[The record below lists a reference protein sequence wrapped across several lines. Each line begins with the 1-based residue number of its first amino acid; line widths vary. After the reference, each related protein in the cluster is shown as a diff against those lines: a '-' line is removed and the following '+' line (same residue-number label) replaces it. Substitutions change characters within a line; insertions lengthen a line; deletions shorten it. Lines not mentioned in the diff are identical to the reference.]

1 MGLTFFLLCS
11 YLIWM
16 VIMEMT
22 SLNSSSVVQLWIIC
36 FCLVT
41 KSCLTLCDCDS
52 MDCSLP
58 GSSVHGISQARTL
71 EWIVI
76 SFFRVSSKPWDGTH
90 LSCFAG
96 RFFTTEPGGKPYRNH
111 VCVCVSRSVMSDF
124 CSPMDFK
131 AHEAPLSMEFSMQ
144 DCWSRLPFPSP
155 VNLLDPGIEPGSPA
169 LQVDSF
175 TVAIFIVAWPTKDKI
190 QEGSTNILV
199 SIKKK

>member
-1 MGLTFFLLCS
+1 MRRYITSYILLFYFFFSQMGLTFFLLCS

-58 GSSVHGISQARTL
+58 GSSVHGISQARIL

-96 RFFTTEPGGKPYRNH
+96 RFFYHWARREAIQKP
-111 VCVCVSRSVMSDF
+111 CVCVLVAQSCLIFAAPWTLKPTRLL
-124 CSPMDFK
+124 CPWNSPCRNAGVDCHFLLQWIFLTQGLNLGLLLYRWI
-131 AHEAPLSMEFSMQ
+131 LSQ
-144 DCWSRLPFPSP
+144 LPS
-155 VNLLDPGIEPGSPA
+155 L
-169 LQVDSF
+169 
-175 TVAIFIVAWPTKDKI
+175 
-190 QEGSTNILV
+190 
-199 SIKKK
+199 

>member
-1 MGLTFFLLCS
+1 MRRYITSYILLFYFFFSQMGLTFFLLCS

-58 GSSVHGISQARTL
+58 GSSVHGISQARIL

-76 SFFRVSSKPWDGTH
+76 SFSGGSSHPRDQTYVS
-90 LSCFAG
+90 FIAG
-96 RFFTTEPGGKPYRNH
+96 GFFTAWPIWEAHLHIN
-111 VCVCVSRSVMSDF
+111 CILENSRDITQIHRVWRLWLTKGYDPVTANLLLQAFRSQPISPRAQGPNCLALWKRKWKWGHSVMSN
-124 CSPMDFK
+124 
-131 AHEAPLSMEFSMQ
+131 PLPPHG
-144 DCWSRLPFPSP
+144 L
-155 VNLLDPGIEPGSPA
+155 
-169 LQVDSF
+169 
-175 TVAIFIVAWPTKDKI
+175 
-190 QEGSTNILV
+190 
-199 SIKKK
+199 

>member
-1 MGLTFFLLCS
+1 
-11 YLIWM
+11 
-16 VIMEMT
+16 MEMT

-144 DCWSRLPFPSP
+144 ECWSRLPFPSP